1 MDIQSTIDLIDYCER
16 ENKTIAEAMIDQ
28 EQVRSGRSRE
38 QIFEMMK
45 ERFLKMQSAVQDGL
59 NDASE
64 APSGISGGDA
74 VKMKKYIEAGDML
87 SGSIISDAM
96 ACSMATSET
105 NARMGVIVAT
115 PTAGAAGILPGV
127 LFSLQKNTDLEDDDL
142 VMGLFTAS
150 MLGYIIANR
159 SFISGAAGGCQA
171 EVGSATAMAAGTI
184 VELKGGSPRQA
195 VHSTAIAMKSLLGL
209 VCDPV
214 AGLVEV
220 PCIKRNVIGTS
231 IAFSAAD
238 MGLAG
243 IESRIPCDE
252 VIDTMYDIGKDMPRA
267 LKETALGGLAITPTG
282 QKVKERLFSKS
293 SLVDQLR
300 GGNEHAD
307 DRNGKSTASTET
319 AETGGR

>member
-1 MDIQSTIDLIDYCER
+1 MMEIKSMKELIEACES
-16 ENKTIAEAMIDQ
+16 EQKTIGEIMLMI
-28 EQVRSGRSRE
+28 EEEKSGRDKETIVSMMEERL
-38 QIFEMMK
+38 IKMK
-45 ERFLKMQSAVQDGL
+45 EAVDSGIK
-59 NDASE
+59 DASS

-74 VKMKKYIEAGDML
+74 VKMHDYVHKGKSL
-87 SGSIISDAM
+87 SGNYISNAM
-96 ACSMATSET
+96 SFSLATSES

-127 LFSLQKNTDLEDDDL
+127 LFSLHKNDGTPYKDL

-150 MLGYIIANR
+150 MLGLVIANR

-184 VELKGGSPRQA
+184 VELKGGTPQQSVNA
-195 VHSTAIAMKSLLGL
+195 TALAMKSLLGL

-214 AGLVEV
+214 GGLVEV

-238 MGLAG
+238 MSLAG

-252 VIDTMYDIGKDMPRA
+252 VIEAMYKVGKDMPRT
-267 LKETALGGLAITPTG
+267 LRETSLGGLAMTETG
-282 QKVKERLFSKS
+282 KQVKERLFCRKS
-293 SLVDQLR
+293 
-300 GGNEHAD
+300 
-307 DRNGKSTASTET
+307 
-319 AETGGR
+319 

>member
-1 MDIQSTIDLIDYCER
+1 MEIRSMNELIEFCT
-16 ENKTIAEAMIDQ
+16 NKQKTIGEVMLMMEI
-28 EQVRSGRSRE
+28 EKSGRDQKTIIS
-38 QIFEMMK
+38 MME
-45 ERFLKMQSAVQDGL
+45 ERLFKMQEAVESGKKDT
-59 NDASE
+59 ST

-74 VKMKKYIEAGDML
+74 VKMYDYVNQGNSL
-87 SGSIISDAM
+87 SGSYISDAM
-96 ACSMATSET
+96 TFSLATSES

-127 LFSLQKNTDLEDDDL
+127 LFSLHKNDGTSYRDL

-150 MLGYIIANR
+150 ALGYVIANR

-184 VELKGGSPRQA
+184 VELKGGTPKQA
-195 VHSTAIAMKSLLGL
+195 VNATAIALKSLLGL

-238 MGLAG
+238 LSLAG
-243 IESRIPCDE
+243 VESRIPCDE
-252 VIDTMYDIGKDMPRA
+252 VIEAMYKIGKEMPRT
-267 LKETALGGLAITPTG
+267 LRETALGGLAMTETG
-282 QKVKERLFSKS
+282 KRVKEQLFSKRS
-293 SLVDQLR
+293 
-300 GGNEHAD
+300 
-307 DRNGKSTASTET
+307 
-319 AETGGR
+319 

>member
-1 MDIQSTIDLIDYCER
+1 MMEIRSMNELIEFCTQ
-16 ENKTIAEAMIDQ
+16 NQKTIGEVMLMMEIEKSGRDQ
-28 EQVRSGRSRE
+28 ETIIG
-38 QIFEMMK
+38 MME
-45 ERFLKMQSAVQDGL
+45 ERLLKMQEAVESGKK
-59 NDASE
+59 DASA

-74 VKMKKYIEAGDML
+74 VKMNNYVNQGNSL
-87 SGSIISDAM
+87 SGSYISDAM
-96 ACSMATSET
+96 TFSLATSES

-127 LFSLQKNTDLEDDDL
+127 LFSLHKNDGTSYRDL

-150 MLGYIIANR
+150 ALGYVIANR

-184 VELKGGSPRQA
+184 VELKGGTPKQA
-195 VHSTAIAMKSLLGL
+195 VNATAIALKSLLGL

-238 MGLAG
+238 LSLAG
-243 IESRIPCDE
+243 VESRIPCDE
-252 VIDTMYDIGKDMPRA
+252 VIEAMYKIGKEMPRT
-267 LKETALGGLAITPTG
+267 LRETALGGLAMTETG
-282 QKVKERLFSKS
+282 KKVKEQLFSKRS
-293 SLVDQLR
+293 
-300 GGNEHAD
+300 
-307 DRNGKSTASTET
+307 
-319 AETGGR
+319 

>member
-1 MDIQSTIDLIDYCER
+1 MEIRSMKELIEACER
-16 ENKTIAEAMIDQ
+16 EQKTIGEIMLMM
-28 EQVRSGRSRE
+28 ETEKSGRDKETIISMMEERL
-38 QIFEMMK
+38 IKMK
-45 ERFLKMQSAVQDGL
+45 EAVDSGIK
-59 NDASE
+59 DVST

-74 VKMKKYIEAGDML
+74 VKMYDYVHEGKSL
-87 SGSIISDAM
+87 SGKYVSNAM
-96 ACSMATSET
+96 SFSLATSES

-115 PTAGAAGILPGV
+115 PTAGAAGILPGI
-127 LFSLQKNTDLEDDDL
+127 LFSLHKNDGTPYKDL

-150 MLGYIIANR
+150 MLGFVIANR

-184 VELKGGSPRQA
+184 VELKGGTPQQA
-195 VHSTAIAMKSLLGL
+195 VNATAIAMKSLLGL

-238 MGLAG
+238 MSLAG

-252 VIDTMYDIGKDMPRA
+252 VIEAMYMVGKDMPRT
-267 LKETALGGLAITPTG
+267 LRETSLGGLAITETG
-282 QKVKERLFSKS
+282 KQVKERLFCRKS
-293 SLVDQLR
+293 
-300 GGNEHAD
+300 
-307 DRNGKSTASTET
+307 
-319 AETGGR
+319 

>member
-1 MDIQSTIDLIDYCER
+1 MMEIQSMRELINACES
-16 ENKTIAEAMIDQ
+16 EQKTIGEMMLMMEVKRSGKDQ
-28 EQVRSGRSRE
+28 ETIISMMEERL
-38 QIFEMMK
+38 IKMK
-45 ERFLKMQSAVQDGL
+45 EAVTSGI
-59 NDASE
+59 NDASA
-64 APSGISGGDA
+64 APSGLSGGDA
-74 VKMKKYIEAGDML
+74 VKMNDYMSQGKSL
-87 SGSIISDAM
+87 SGNYISNAM
-96 ACSMATSET
+96 AFSLATSEN

-127 LFSLQKNTDLEDDDL
+127 LFSLHKNDGTPFKDL

-150 MLGYIIANR
+150 MLGYVIANR

-184 VELKGGSPRQA
+184 VELKGGTPQQA
-195 VHSTAIAMKSLLGL
+195 VNATAIAMKSLLGL

-238 MGLAG
+238 MSLAG

-252 VIDTMYDIGKDMPRA
+252 VIEAMYRVGKDMPRT
-267 LKETALGGLAITPTG
+267 LRETALGGLATTETG
-282 QKVKERLFSKS
+282 KQVKERLFCRK
-293 SLVDQLR
+293 
-300 GGNEHAD
+300 
-307 DRNGKSTASTET
+307 
-319 AETGGR
+319 

>member
-1 MDIQSTIDLIDYCER
+1 MNELIEICTR
-16 ENKTIAEAMIDQ
+16 EQKTIGEIMLKMEIEKSGKDQ
-28 EQVRSGRSRE
+28 ETIISMMEERLLK
-38 QIFEMMK
+38 MK
-45 ERFLKMQSAVQDGL
+45 EAVDSGI
-59 NDASE
+59 NDSST

-74 VKMKKYIEAGDML
+74 VKMKDYVNQGKALTGPYIRD
-87 SGSIISDAM
+87 
-96 ACSMATSET
+96 SMTFSLATSEC

-127 LFSLQKNTDLEDDDL
+127 LFSLHKNDGTSYRDL

-150 MLGYIIANR
+150 ALGYVIANR

-184 VELKGGSPRQA
+184 VELKGGTPKQA
-195 VHSTAIAMKSLLGL
+195 VNATAIAMKSLLGL

-238 MGLAG
+238 LSLAG

-252 VIDTMYDIGKDMPRA
+252 VIEAMYKVGKDMPRT
-267 LKETALGGLAITPTG
+267 LRETALGGLAMTETG
-282 QKVKERLFSKS
+282 KQVKERLFRKRS
-293 SLVDQLR
+293 
-300 GGNEHAD
+300 
-307 DRNGKSTASTET
+307 
-319 AETGGR
+319 

>member
-1 MDIQSTIDLIDYCER
+1 MMEIQSMRELINICEI
-16 ENKTIAEAMIDQ
+16 EQKTIGEIMLMMEVEKSGRDQ
-28 EQVRSGRSRE
+28 ETIIAMMEERL
-38 QIFEMMK
+38 IKMK
-45 ERFLKMQSAVQDGL
+45 EAVDSGIK
-59 NDASE
+59 DASA

-74 VKMKKYIEAGDML
+74 VKMVDYVNQGKAL
-87 SGSIISDAM
+87 SGNYISNAM
-96 ACSMATSET
+96 SFSLATSEN

-127 LFSLQKNTDLEDDDL
+127 LFSLHKNDGTSFKDL

-150 MLGYIIANR
+150 MLGFVIANR

-184 VELKGGSPRQA
+184 VELKGGTPQQA
-195 VHSTAIAMKSLLGL
+195 VNATAIAMKSLLGL

-238 MGLAG
+238 MSLAG

-252 VIDTMYDIGKDMPRA
+252 VIEAMYRVGKDMPRT
-267 LKETALGGLAITPTG
+267 LRETALGGLATTETG
-282 QKVKERLFSKS
+282 KQVKERLFCRK
-293 SLVDQLR
+293 
-300 GGNEHAD
+300 
-307 DRNGKSTASTET
+307 
-319 AETGGR
+319 

>member
-1 MDIQSTIDLIDYCER
+1 MMKIQSMKELIEACER
-16 ENKTIAEAMIDQ
+16 EQKSIGEIMLMMETEKSGRDQ
-28 EQVRSGRSRE
+28 ETIIGMMEERLTK
-38 QIFEMMK
+38 MK
-45 ERFLKMQSAVQDGL
+45 EAVDSGIKDG
-59 NDASE
+59 ST

-74 VKMKKYIEAGDML
+74 VKMYDYVQEGKSL
-87 SGSIISDAM
+87 SGNYVSNAM
-96 ACSMATSET
+96 SFSLATSES

-115 PTAGAAGILPGV
+115 PTAGAAGILPGI
-127 LFSLQKNTDLEDDDL
+127 LFSLHKNDGTPYKDL

-150 MLGYIIANR
+150 MLGFVIANR

-184 VELKGGSPRQA
+184 VELKGGTPQQA
-195 VHSTAIAMKSLLGL
+195 VNATAIAMKSLLGL

-238 MGLAG
+238 MSLAG

-252 VIDTMYDIGKDMPRA
+252 VIEAMYRVGKDMPRT
-267 LKETALGGLAITPTG
+267 LRETALGGLATTETG
-282 QKVKERLFSKS
+282 KQVKERLFCKKS
-293 SLVDQLR
+293 
-300 GGNEHAD
+300 
-307 DRNGKSTASTET
+307 
-319 AETGGR
+319 

>member
-1 MDIQSTIDLIDYCER
+1 MKELIEACER
-16 ENKTIAEAMIDQ
+16 EQKTIGEIMLMMETEKSGRDQ
-28 EQVRSGRSRE
+28 ETIISMMEERL
-38 QIFEMMK
+38 IKMK
-45 ERFLKMQSAVQDGL
+45 EAVDSGIK
-59 NDASE
+59 DAST

-74 VKMKKYIEAGDML
+74 VKMYDYVHQGKSL
-87 SGSIISDAM
+87 SGSYVSNAM
-96 ACSMATSET
+96 SFSLATSES

-127 LFSLQKNTDLEDDDL
+127 LFSLHKNDGTPYKDL

-150 MLGYIIANR
+150 MLGFVIANR

-184 VELKGGSPRQA
+184 VELKGGTPQQA
-195 VHSTAIAMKSLLGL
+195 VNATAIAMKSLLGL

-238 MGLAG
+238 MSLAG

-252 VIDTMYDIGKDMPRA
+252 VIEAMYRVGKDMPRT
-267 LKETALGGLAITPTG
+267 LRETALGGLATTETG
-282 QKVKERLFSKS
+282 KQVKERLFCRKS
-293 SLVDQLR
+293 
-300 GGNEHAD
+300 
-307 DRNGKSTASTET
+307 
-319 AETGGR
+319 

>member
-1 MDIQSTIDLIDYCER
+1 MEIRSMNELIEVC
-16 ENKTIAEAMIDQ
+16 A
-28 EQVRSGRSRE
+28 RE
-38 QIFEMMK
+38 QKSIGEIMLMMEVAKSGKDKETIMSMMEARLIKMK
-45 ERFLKMQSAVQDGL
+45 EAVESGTT
-59 NDASE
+59 DASA

-74 VKMKKYIEAGDML
+74 VKMHDYVNQGKAL
-87 SGSIISDAM
+87 SGNYISDAM
-96 ACSMATSET
+96 TYSLATSES

-127 LFSLQKNTDLEDDDL
+127 LFSLHKNDNASYIDL

-150 MLGYIIANR
+150 ALGYVIANR

-184 VELKGGSPRQA
+184 VELKGGTPEQA
-195 VHSTAIAMKSLLGL
+195 VNATAIAMKSLLGL

-238 MGLAG
+238 LSLAG

-252 VIDTMYDIGKDMPRA
+252 VIEAMYKVGKEMPRT
-267 LKETALGGLAITPTG
+267 LRETALGGLAMTETG
-282 QKVKERLFSKS
+282 KRVKEQLFCKQS
-293 SLVDQLR
+293 
-300 GGNEHAD
+300 
-307 DRNGKSTASTET
+307 
-319 AETGGR
+319 

>member
-1 MDIQSTIDLIDYCER
+1 MKIQSMTELVQVCES
-16 ENKTIAEAMIDQ
+16 EGKTIGEIMLMMEAKN
-28 EQVRSGRSRE
+28 SGKGEETIIGMMEERL
-38 QIFEMMK
+38 IKMK
-45 ERFLKMQSAVQDGL
+45 EAVDRGIKDG
-59 NDASE
+59 ST

-74 VKMKKYIEAGDML
+74 VRMYGYVNQGKSL
-87 SGSIISDAM
+87 SGHYISNAM
-96 ACSMATSET
+96 TFSLATSES
-105 NARMGVIVAT
+105 NARMGIIVAT

-127 LFSLQKNTDLEDDDL
+127 LFSLHKNDGTPYKDL

-150 MLGYIIANR
+150 MLGYVIANG

-184 VELKGGSPRQA
+184 VELKGGTPKQA
-195 VHSTAIAMKSLLGL
+195 VNATAIAMKSLLGL

-238 MGLAG
+238 LSLSG

-252 VIDTMYDIGKDMPRA
+252 VIEAMYKVGKDMPRT
-267 LKETALGGLAITPTG
+267 LRETALGGLAMTPTG
-282 QKVKERLFSKS
+282 KKVKEQFFHK
-293 SLVDQLR
+293 
-300 GGNEHAD
+300 
-307 DRNGKSTASTET
+307 KP
-319 AETGGR
+319 

>member
-1 MDIQSTIDLIDYCER
+1 MEIRSMNELIEFCTQKQ
-16 ENKTIAEAMIDQ
+16 KTIGEAMLMMEIEKSGRDQ
-28 EQVRSGRSRE
+28 ETIIG
-38 QIFEMMK
+38 MME
-45 ERFLKMQSAVQDGL
+45 ERLLKMQEAVESGKK
-59 NDASE
+59 DASA

-74 VKMKKYIEAGDML
+74 VKMNNYVNQGISL
-87 SGSIISDAM
+87 SGSYISDAM
-96 ACSMATSET
+96 TFSLATSEN

-127 LFSLQKNTDLEDDDL
+127 LFSLHKNDGTSYRDL

-150 MLGYIIANR
+150 ALGYVIANR

-184 VELKGGSPRQA
+184 VELKGGTPKQA
-195 VHSTAIAMKSLLGL
+195 VNATAIALKSLLGL

-238 MGLAG
+238 LSLAG
-243 IESRIPCDE
+243 VESRIPCDE
-252 VIDTMYDIGKDMPRA
+252 VIEAMYKIGKEMPRT
-267 LKETALGGLAITPTG
+267 LRETALGGLAMTETG
-282 QKVKERLFSKS
+282 KKVKEQLFSKRS
-293 SLVDQLR
+293 
-300 GGNEHAD
+300 
-307 DRNGKSTASTET
+307 
-319 AETGGR
+319 

>member
-1 MDIQSTIDLIDYCER
+1 MMEIQSMRELIDACES
-16 ENKTIAEAMIDQ
+16 EQKTVGEMMLMMEVKRSGKDQ
-28 EQVRSGRSRE
+28 ETIISMMEERL
-38 QIFEMMK
+38 IKMK
-45 ERFLKMQSAVQDGL
+45 EAVTSGI
-59 NDASE
+59 NDASA
-64 APSGISGGDA
+64 APSGLSGGDA
-74 VKMKKYIEAGDML
+74 VKMNDYMNQGKSLTGNYI
-87 SGSIISDAM
+87 SNAM
-96 ACSMATSET
+96 AFSLATSEN

-127 LFSLQKNTDLEDDDL
+127 LFSLHKNDGTPFKDL

-150 MLGYIIANR
+150 MLGYVIANR

-184 VELKGGSPRQA
+184 VELKGGTPQQA
-195 VHSTAIAMKSLLGL
+195 VNATAIAMKSLLGL

-238 MGLAG
+238 MSLAG

-252 VIDTMYDIGKDMPRA
+252 VIEAMYRVGKDMPRT
-267 LKETALGGLAITPTG
+267 LRETALGGLATTETG
-282 QKVKERLFSKS
+282 KQVKERLFCRKS
-293 SLVDQLR
+293 
-300 GGNEHAD
+300 
-307 DRNGKSTASTET
+307 
-319 AETGGR
+319 

>member
-1 MDIQSTIDLIDYCER
+1 MNELIEVC
-16 ENKTIAEAMIDQ
+16 A
-28 EQVRSGRSRE
+28 RE
-38 QIFEMMK
+38 QKSIGEIMLMMEVEKSGKDKETIMSMMEARLIKMK
-45 ERFLKMQSAVQDGL
+45 EAVESGTK
-59 NDASE
+59 DASA

-74 VKMKKYIEAGDML
+74 VKMHDYVNQGKAL
-87 SGSIISDAM
+87 SGNYISDAM
-96 ACSMATSET
+96 TFSLATSES

-127 LFSLQKNTDLEDDDL
+127 LFSLHKNDNASYTDL

-150 MLGYIIANR
+150 ALGYVIANR

-184 VELKGGSPRQA
+184 VELKGGTPEQA
-195 VHSTAIAMKSLLGL
+195 VNATAIAMKSLLGL

-238 MGLAG
+238 LSLAG

-252 VIDTMYDIGKDMPRA
+252 VIEAMYKVGKEMPRT
-267 LKETALGGLAITPTG
+267 LRETALGGLAMTETG
-282 QKVKERLFSKS
+282 KRVKEQLFCKQS
-293 SLVDQLR
+293 
-300 GGNEHAD
+300 
-307 DRNGKSTASTET
+307 
-319 AETGGR
+319 

>member
-1 MDIQSTIDLIDYCER
+1 MMKIQSMTELVQVCES
-16 ENKTIAEAMIDQ
+16 EGKTI
-28 EQVRSGRSRE
+28 G
-38 QIFEMMK
+38 EMMLMMEAKNSGKGEETIIGMMEERLIKMK
-45 ERFLKMQSAVQDGL
+45 EAVDRGIKDG
-59 NDASE
+59 ST

-74 VKMKKYIEAGDML
+74 VRMYGYVNQGKSL
-87 SGSIISDAM
+87 SGHYISNAM
-96 ACSMATSET
+96 TFSLATSES

-127 LFSLQKNTDLEDDDL
+127 LFSLHKNDGTPYKDL

-150 MLGYIIANR
+150 MLGYVIANG

-184 VELKGGSPRQA
+184 VELKGGTPKQA
-195 VHSTAIAMKSLLGL
+195 VNATAIAMKSLLGL

-238 MGLAG
+238 LALAG

-252 VIDTMYDIGKDMPRA
+252 VIEAMYKVGKDMPRT
-267 LKETALGGLAITPTG
+267 LRETALGGLAMTATG
-282 QKVKERLFSKS
+282 KKVKEQLFHK
-293 SLVDQLR
+293 
-300 GGNEHAD
+300 
-307 DRNGKSTASTET
+307 KP
-319 AETGGR
+319 

>member
-1 MDIQSTIDLIDYCER
+1 MEIRSMNELIEFCTHKQ
-16 ENKTIAEAMIDQ
+16 KTIGEIMLMMEI
-28 EQVRSGRSRE
+28 EKSGRDQKTIIS
-38 QIFEMMK
+38 MME
-45 ERFLKMQSAVQDGL
+45 ERLFKMQEAVENGKKDT
-59 NDASE
+59 ST

-74 VKMKKYIEAGDML
+74 VKMYDYVNQGNSL
-87 SGSIISDAM
+87 SGSYISDAM
-96 ACSMATSET
+96 TFSLATSES

-127 LFSLQKNTDLEDDDL
+127 LFSLHKNDGTSYRDL

-150 MLGYIIANR
+150 ALGYVIANR

-184 VELKGGSPRQA
+184 VELKGGTPKQA
-195 VHSTAIAMKSLLGL
+195 VNATAIALKSLLGL

-238 MGLAG
+238 LSLAG
-243 IESRIPCDE
+243 VESRIPCDE
-252 VIDTMYDIGKDMPRA
+252 VIEAMYKIGKEMPRT
-267 LKETALGGLAITPTG
+267 LRETALGGLAMTETG
-282 QKVKERLFSKS
+282 KRVKEQLFSKRS
-293 SLVDQLR
+293 
-300 GGNEHAD
+300 
-307 DRNGKSTASTET
+307 
-319 AETGGR
+319 

>member
-1 MDIQSTIDLIDYCER
+1 MEIQSMKELIDAC
-16 ENKTIAEAMIDQ
+16 D
-28 EQVRSGRSRE
+28 RE
-38 QIFEMMK
+38 QITIADMMLMMEVKRSGKDQETIIGMMEERLLKMK
-45 ERFLKMQSAVQDGL
+45 EAVESGIKDRSA
-59 NDASE
+59 

-74 VKMKKYIEAGDML
+74 TKMNDYLNQGKAL
-87 SGSIISDAM
+87 SGTYISHAM
-96 ACSMATSET
+96 TYSLATSEN

-127 LFSLQKNTDLEDDDL
+127 LFSLHKNDGTPFKEL
-142 VMGLFTAS
+142 VKGLFTAS
-150 MLGYIIANR
+150 MLGYVIANR

-184 VELKGGSPRQA
+184 VELKGGTPQQA
-195 VHSTAIAMKSLLGL
+195 VTATAIAMKSLLGL

-238 MGLAG
+238 MSLAG

-252 VIDTMYDIGKDMPRA
+252 VIEAMYRVGKEMPRT
-267 LKETALGGLAITPTG
+267 LRETALGGLATTETG
-282 QKVKERLFSKS
+282 KQVKERLFCRKS
-293 SLVDQLR
+293 
-300 GGNEHAD
+300 
-307 DRNGKSTASTET
+307 
-319 AETGGR
+319 

>member
-1 MDIQSTIDLIDYCER
+1 MKIQSMKELIEVCER
-16 ENKTIAEAMIDQ
+16 EQKTIGEIMLIM
-28 EQVRSGRSRE
+28 EIEKSGRDKETIISMMEERL
-38 QIFEMMK
+38 IKMK
-45 ERFLKMQSAVQDGL
+45 EAVDSGIK
-59 NDASE
+59 DAST

-74 VKMKKYIEAGDML
+74 VKMVDYVQQGKSL
-87 SGSIISDAM
+87 SGNYVSNAM
-96 ACSMATSET
+96 SFSLATSEN

-127 LFSLQKNTDLEDDDL
+127 LFSLHKNDGTPYKDL

-150 MLGYIIANR
+150 MLGFVIANR

-184 VELKGGSPRQA
+184 VELKGGTPQQA
-195 VHSTAIAMKSLLGL
+195 VNATAIAMKSLLGL

-238 MGLAG
+238 MALAG

-252 VIDTMYDIGKDMPRA
+252 VIEAMYRVGKEMPRT
-267 LKETALGGLAITPTG
+267 LRETALGGLATTETG
-282 QKVKERLFSKS
+282 KQVKERLFCKKS
-293 SLVDQLR
+293 
-300 GGNEHAD
+300 
-307 DRNGKSTASTET
+307 
-319 AETGGR
+319 

>member
-1 MDIQSTIDLIDYCER
+1 MMEIQSMRELIDTCVR
-16 ENKTIAEAMIDQ
+16 EQKTVGEMMLLMEVNRSGKDQ
-28 EQVRSGRSRE
+28 ETIINMMEERLIKMKDAVDSG
-38 QIFEMMK
+38 I
-45 ERFLKMQSAVQDGL
+45 
-59 NDASE
+59 NDASA
-64 APSGISGGDA
+64 APSGLSGGDA
-74 VKMKKYIEAGDML
+74 VKMYDYLNQGKFL
-87 SGSIISDAM
+87 SGNYISNAM
-96 ACSMATSET
+96 AFSLATSEN

-127 LFSLQKNTDLEDDDL
+127 LFSLHKNDGTPFKDL

-150 MLGYIIANR
+150 MLGYVIANR

-184 VELKGGSPRQA
+184 VELKGGTPQQA
-195 VHSTAIAMKSLLGL
+195 VNATAIAMKSLLGL

-238 MGLAG
+238 MSLAG

-252 VIDTMYDIGKDMPRA
+252 VIEAMYRVGKDMPRT
-267 LKETALGGLAITPTG
+267 LRETALGGLATTETG
-282 QKVKERLFSKS
+282 KQVKERLFCRK
-293 SLVDQLR
+293 
-300 GGNEHAD
+300 
-307 DRNGKSTASTET
+307 
-319 AETGGR
+319 

>member
-1 MDIQSTIDLIDYCER
+1 MMEIRSMNELIEFCTHKQ
-16 ENKTIAEAMIDQ
+16 KTIGEVMLMMEI
-28 EQVRSGRSRE
+28 EKSGRDQKTIIS
-38 QIFEMMK
+38 MME
-45 ERFLKMQSAVQDGL
+45 ERLFKMQEAVESGKKDT
-59 NDASE
+59 ST

-74 VKMKKYIEAGDML
+74 VKIYDYVNQGNSL
-87 SGSIISDAM
+87 SGSYISDAM
-96 ACSMATSET
+96 TFSLATSES

-127 LFSLQKNTDLEDDDL
+127 LFSLHKNDGTSYRDL

-150 MLGYIIANR
+150 ALGYVIANR

-184 VELKGGSPRQA
+184 VELKGGTPKQA
-195 VHSTAIAMKSLLGL
+195 VNATAIALKSLLGL

-238 MGLAG
+238 LSLAG
-243 IESRIPCDE
+243 VESRIPCDE
-252 VIDTMYDIGKDMPRA
+252 VIEAMYKIGKEMPRT
-267 LKETALGGLAITPTG
+267 LRETALGGLAMTETG
-282 QKVKERLFSKS
+282 KRVKEQLFSKRS
-293 SLVDQLR
+293 
-300 GGNEHAD
+300 
-307 DRNGKSTASTET
+307 
-319 AETGGR
+319 

>member
-1 MDIQSTIDLIDYCER
+1 MEIQSMRELIKACEK
-16 ENKTIAEAMIDQ
+16 EQKTIGEMMLKM
-28 EQVRSGRSRE
+28 ETEKSGRDKEIIIAMMEERL
-38 QIFEMMK
+38 IKMK
-45 ERFLKMQSAVQDGL
+45 EAVDRGIKDDSA
-59 NDASE
+59 

-74 VKMKKYIEAGDML
+74 VKMYDYMNQGKAL
-87 SGSIISDAM
+87 SGNYISNAM
-96 ACSMATSET
+96 AFSLATSEN

-127 LFSLQKNTDLEDDDL
+127 LFSLHKNDGTPFKDL

-150 MLGYIIANR
+150 MLGLVIANR

-184 VELKGGSPRQA
+184 VELRGGTPEQA
-195 VHSTAIAMKSLLGL
+195 VNATAIAMKSLLGL

-238 MGLAG
+238 MALAG
-243 IESRIPCDE
+243 IESQIPCDE
-252 VIDTMYDIGKDMPRA
+252 VIGAMYRIGKDMPRT
-267 LKETALGGLAITPTG
+267 LRETALGGLATTETG
-282 QKVKERLFSKS
+282 KQVKERLFCRKS
-293 SLVDQLR
+293 
-300 GGNEHAD
+300 
-307 DRNGKSTASTET
+307 
-319 AETGGR
+319 

>member
-1 MDIQSTIDLIDYCER
+1 MDIQSTADLLDFCER
-16 ENKTIAEAMIDQ
+16 ENKTIAEAMIEQ
-28 EQVRSGRSRE
+28 EHVKSGKSKQE
-38 QIFEMMK
+38 IFDMMK
-45 ERFLKMQSAVQDGL
+45 ERLMKMQHAVEEGL
-59 NDASE
+59 EDASE

-74 VKMKKYIEAGDML
+74 VKMKAYIEAGDVL

-96 ACSMATSET
+96 ACSMATSES

-127 LFSLQKNTDLEDDDL
+127 LFSLHKNTDMELDDL

-184 VELKGGSPRQA
+184 VELKGGSPKQA
-195 VHSTAIAMKSLLGL
+195 VHATAMAMKSLLGL

-231 IAFSAAD
+231 IAFSSAD
-238 MGLAG
+238 MALAG
-243 IESRIPCDE
+243 VESRIPCDE
-252 VIDTMYDIGKDMPRA
+252 VIDTMYDIGKNMPRP

-282 QKVKERLFSKS
+282 QKVKERLFSKTG
-293 SLVDQLR
+293 LVNRLG
-300 GGNEHAD
+300 GGNHDEPQN
-307 DRNGKSTASTET
+307 NGNGTSRTEK
-319 AETGGR
+319 AEVGNR